1 MTSIQEASAAS
12 GIPLEQLEA
21 LLAIPYKKDGST
33 LPQKL
38 TLTTLGFA
46 KDVITEIRAEL
57 DYKLKQGRKDFQKR
71 VDNTFRLIMCN
82 LVGCVFTREGLSLPG
97 DNKAY
102 NVGSYYHKFHLTR
115 RAVKVVVGALEGKY
129 IKRIKGNNFKRK
141 VDKYQPTPQLELELI
156 PYIYSI
162 CEEYNPL
169 EPLVIFKQDKE
180 KEEGK
185 RKKSKA
191 KKHIKQRR
199 SLGLI
204 DAAHTSIELETTYAT
219 DQAALIRLN
228 DALKD
233 ANYALKGP
241 VKRIYSHNDPMQ
253 GGRLYVRLQSLPD
266 RRAKIRINTFFN
278 GKPIAEVDLSAN
290 HPRMLMALEGE
301 QLPENFYDEIVEE
314 SGISKV
320 GEKPG
325 TSRDKVKFLV
335 MKMVGASNKAIS
347 IVVKEDEKNW
357 YQSTFMMTQA
367 EKIKIESVIEQRYP
381 KLYSW
386 FYKGRGIHMQALEG
400 DILLEAMLRLL
411 DQGILSLP
419 IHDAI
424 YVQQEHIV
432 QAKSALENAW
442 MHALGVRFKPHTKI
456 DMPAIK

>member
-1 MTSIQEASAAS
+1 
-12 GIPLEQLEA
+12 
-21 LLAIPYKKDGST
+21 
-33 LPQKL
+33 
-38 TLTTLGFA
+38 
-46 KDVITEIRAEL
+46 
-57 DYKLKQGRKDFQKR
+57 
-71 VDNTFRLIMCN
+71 MCN

-141 VDKYQPTPQLELELI
+141 VDKYQPTLQLELELI

-180 KEEGK
+180 KEGEKK
-185 RKKSKA
+185 RKSSKA

-199 SLGLI
+199 SLGLF

-233 ANYALKGP
+233 ASYALKGP

-290 HPRMLMALEGE
+290 HPRMLMALEGK

-335 MKMVGASNKAIS
+335 MKMVGASNKTIS

>member
-1 MTSIQEASAAS
+1 MTSIQEASNAS

-33 LPQKL
+33 LPRKV

-57 DYKLKQGRKDFQKR
+57 DSKLKQGRKDFQQR

-102 NVGSYYHKFHLTR
+102 NAGSYYHKFHLTR

-129 IKRIKGNNFKRK
+129 IKRIRGNNFKNK
-141 VDKYQPTPQLELELI
+141 VDKYHPTPQLELELI

-162 CEEYNPL
+162 YEEYNPL

-185 RKKSKA
+185 SKSPRRS
-191 KKHIKQRR
+191 KHIKQRR
-199 SLGLI
+199 SLGLF
-204 DAAHTSIELETTYAT
+204 ASAHTSIELETTYAT

-233 ANYALKGP
+233 ASYALKGP

-266 RRAKIRINTFFN
+266 RRARIRINTLFN

-290 HPRMLMALEGE
+290 HPRMLMAEEKE
-301 QLPENFYDEIVEE
+301 QLPENFYDEIAEE
-314 SGISKV
+314 S
-320 GEKPG
+320 G

-335 MKMVGASNKAIS
+335 MKMVGASDGRIS
-347 IVVKEDEKNW
+347 LVVKEDEVHW
-357 YQSTFMMTQA
+357 YKSTFKMTQA
-367 EKIKIESVIEQRYP
+367 ERTRIESVIKEKYP
-381 KLYSW
+381 KLYPW
-386 FYKGRGIHMQALEG
+386 FYRGRGVNMQTLEG
-400 DILLEAMLRLL
+400 DVLLEAMLTLL

-419 IHDAI
+419 MHDAI
-424 YVQQEHIV
+424 YVQQEHIA
-432 QAKSALENAW
+432 QAKAALENAW
-442 MHALGVRFKPHTKI
+442 MHALGVSFKPYTKI
-456 DMPAIK
+456 DMPGVN

>member
-21 LLAIPYKKDGST
+21 LIAIPYKNDGST
-33 LPQKL
+33 LPRKV
-38 TLTTLGFA
+38 TLTTFGFA

-57 DYKLKQGRKDFQKR
+57 DSKLKQGRKDFQQR

-102 NVGSYYHKFHLTR
+102 NEGSYYHKFHLTR

-129 IKRIKGNNFKRK
+129 IKRIKGNNFKNK
-141 VDKYQPTPQLELELI
+141 VDKYQPTLLLELELI

-162 CEEYNPL
+162 SEEYNPL
-169 EPLVIFKQDKE
+169 EPLTIFKQDKE
-180 KEEGK
+180 KEREK
-185 RKKSKA
+185 RNSLKA

-199 SLGLI
+199 SLGLFA
-204 DAAHTSIELETTYAT
+204 AAHNSIELETTYAT

-241 VKRIYSHNDPMQ
+241 VKRIYSHGDPMQ

-290 HPRMLMALEGE
+290 HPRMLMALEGQ

-314 SGISKV
+314 SGISIV

-424 YVQQEHIV
+424 YVQQEHIA

-442 MHALGVRFKPHTKI
+442 MHALGVSFKPYTKI
-456 DMPAIK
+456 DMPGVN

>member
-1 MTSIQEASAAS
+1 MTSIQEASTAS
-12 GIPLEQLEA
+12 SIPLEQLEA
-21 LLAIPYKKDGST
+21 LLALPYKRGT
-33 LPQKL
+33 CLPRAMSL
-38 TLTTLGFA
+38 NSLSFA
-46 KDVITEIRAEL
+46 RGVIADIRAEL
-57 DYKLKQGRKDFQKR
+57 DLKLKQGRRDAQAK

-82 LVGCVFTREGLSLPG
+82 LVSCVFTRERLALPG
-97 DNKAY
+97 TNSAY
-102 NVGSYYHKFHLTR
+102 GTDTYYHKLFLTR
-115 RAVKVVVGALEGKY
+115 RSVKAVVGALEGKY
-129 IKRIKGNNFKRK
+129 IKRKKGNTYKHQ
-141 VDKYQPTPQLELELI
+141 VDAYQPTPELELKLI
-156 PYIYSI
+156 TLLYLTY
-162 CEEYNPL
+162 ETYNPL
-169 EPLVIFKQDKE
+169 EPLVLLGEI
-180 KEEGK
+180 EEE
-185 RKKSKA
+185 
-191 KKHIKQRR
+191 HIMRIR
-199 SLGLI
+199 S
-204 DAAHTSIELETTYAT
+204 SIELETTYAS
-219 DQAALIRLN
+219 DQAALTRIN
-228 DALKD
+228 EALLG
-233 ANYALKGP
+233 ATYALKGP
-241 VKRIYSHNDPMQ
+241 VKRIYSHGDPMQ
-253 GGRLYVRLQSLPD
+253 GGRLYVRLQNLPD

-290 HPRMLMALEGE
+290 HPRMLMALEGQ

-314 SGISKV
+314 SGISIV

-424 YVQQEHIV
+424 YVQQEHIA

-442 MHALGVRFKPHTKI
+442 MHALGVSFKPCTKI
-456 DMPAIK
+456 DMPSVN